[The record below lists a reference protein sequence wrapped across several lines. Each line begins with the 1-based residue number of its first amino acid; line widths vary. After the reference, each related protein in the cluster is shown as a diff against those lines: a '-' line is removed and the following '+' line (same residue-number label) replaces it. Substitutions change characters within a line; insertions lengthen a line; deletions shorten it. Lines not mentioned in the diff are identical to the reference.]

1 MAAYFQ
7 TGSMI
12 RIRPIDDSDYNISRM
27 YRPIYRELAWYA
39 TADDAVLGGVILD
52 LVDFD
57 YSYIV
62 MTMNEQGVGY
72 TAVDGAVSLTTE
84 DAATEALFAAMVK
97 EARQPLL
104 PRRSGQKGC
113 S

>member
-1 MAAYFQ
+1 
-7 TGSMI
+7 MI
-12 RIRPIDDSDYNISRM
+12 RIGPFDESDYNISRM
-27 YRPIYRELAWYA
+27 CLPIYRELAWYA

-52 LVDFD
+52 LVDYD

-72 TAVDGAVSLTTE
+72 TAVDGAVSLPTE
-84 DAATEALFAAMVK
+84 DAATEALYAAMVK
-97 EARQPLL
+97 EARQPFL
-104 PRRSGQKGC
+104 PRRPSQKGY